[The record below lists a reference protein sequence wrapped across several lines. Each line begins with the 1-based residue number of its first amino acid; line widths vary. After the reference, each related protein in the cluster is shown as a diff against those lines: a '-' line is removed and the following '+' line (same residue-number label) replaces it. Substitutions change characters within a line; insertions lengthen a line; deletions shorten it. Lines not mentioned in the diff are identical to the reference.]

1 MSTLTKTFFE
11 AFSAKIDDAEI
22 LHKGGLSY
30 LAAAAAVRMAG
41 FPEVTFVDFDGKPYL
56 DCLGGAL
63 VAVDL
68 AVPGTDVIQ
77 RTWLPVMDR
86 DNMTL
91 ALDKTQLTDINNN
104 RQRCLVKAI
113 AAVYGD
119 GMSIFL
125 GCDGDGEKAAK
136 MLGVNPDSELTE
148 VPPVIATLKEGGAPF
163 IEWGIGLAACRIT
176 DPTFHWEVVLWPD
189 AQGRMLPYREVL
201 GGLMVDVDTVYRGK
215 RQRLSLPVMDAA
227 FKQMPV
233 ARASVFD
240 WNKTV
245 MRALTKCIA
254 FNAGYGIGV
263 YADEFGIERDT
274 GKAKRTGKSSSPK
287 AAEAQAPVAEAN
299 APVAEATVAADA
311 QAPVTDADSPAEVI
325 AANAESDNAIAEVAA
340 QGDATP
346 VAEAATAVEASSDAE
361 AAPAAEASPDAEA
374 APAAEQTAVA
384 ESAPAADAAATADTA
399 PVASG
404 DFAEAIQ
411 RFRGVM
417 QSRREAK
424 GVEGLISL
432 YKALHESTKYTAE
445 EKPACFAVLTPAIA
459 VIITEEHI
467 EQLLTEI
474 EKYEAM
480 KYLAQ
485 DARSMVAAKL
495 SAVHLRNA
503 CDKGNNVLLHAP
515 TQLMTAGVAAHF
527 DDVLLLAKAGGLDE
541 ETLALLDDLVEQE
554 IAAAT
559 A

>member
-1 MSTLTKTFFE
+1 MTTKTFFD

-56 DCLGGAL
+56 ECLGGAL

-68 AVPGTDVIQ
+68 AVPGTEVVQ
-77 RTWLPVMDR
+77 RMWLPVMDR

-125 GCDGDGEKAAK
+125 GCDGDGVKAAK
-136 MLGVNPDSELTE
+136 MLGVNPDSVLTE
-148 VPPVIATLKEGGAPF
+148 VPPVIATLKEGGAPY

-176 DPTFHWEVVLWPD
+176 DPTFHWEVVLWQG
-189 AQGRMLPYREVL
+189 AHGRMLPYREVL

-227 FKQMPV
+227 FKQVPV
-233 ARASVFD
+233 ARATVFD

-263 YADEFGIERDT
+263 YADEFGIERDSS
-274 GKAKRTGKSSSPK
+274 KAKRTGKGGSTK
-287 AAEAQAPVAEAN
+287 AAEAQAPVSEASTQVSEAATQAE
-299 APVAEATVAADA
+299 VADA
-311 QAPVTDADSPAEVI
+311 NSPAEVI
-325 AANAESDNAIAEVAA
+325 AANAESNDAIAEVAQMEHVDA
-340 QGDATP
+340 TTVAEAEPAAEATPVAEAEPAAEATPVAEAEPVADATP
-346 VAEAATAVEASSDAE
+346 VAEAD
-361 AAPAAEASPDAEA
+361 P
-374 APAAEQTAVA
+374 VA
-384 ESAPAADAAATADTA
+384 ESAPAADATPATSV
-399 PVASG
+399 PSG

-432 YKALHESTKYTAE
+432 YKALAESTKYNAD

-459 VIITEEHI
+459 SVITEEHI
-467 EQLLTEI
+467 DALLKEI
-474 EKYEAM
+474 ATYTAM
-480 KYLAQ
+480 DYLAQ
-485 DARSMVAAKL
+485 DSRAMVAAKL
-495 SAVHLRNA
+495 TAVALRAA
-503 CDKGNNVLLHAP
+503 CKQGDNVLLHSP
-515 TQLMTAGVAAHF
+515 TAVMMAGVAADF
-527 DDVLLLAKAGGLDE
+527 DDVLRLAKAGGLED
-541 ETLALLDDLVEQE
+541 ETLVLLEDLVEQE
-554 IAAAT
+554 IAAVT

>member
-68 AVPGTDVIQ
+68 AVPGTGVVQ
-77 RTWLPVMDR
+77 RMWLPVMDR

-125 GCDGDGEKAAK
+125 GCDGDGAKAAK

-148 VPPVIATLKEGGAPF
+148 VPPVIATLKEGGAPY

-189 AQGRMLPYREVL
+189 AQGRMLPFREVL
-201 GGLMVDVDTVYRGK
+201 GGLMVDVDTMYRGK

-274 GKAKRTGKSSSPK
+274 GKAKRAGKGTSAK
-287 AAEAQAPVAEAN
+287 AAEAQAPATEAT
-299 APVAEATVAADA
+299 ATAAEATVDASA
-311 QAPVTDADSPAEVI
+311 QATVTDADSQAEVI
-325 AANAESDNAIAEVAA
+325 AANAESNDAIAEVAA
-340 QGDATP
+340 ESTP
-346 VAEAATAVEASSDAE
+346 VAEATPAAE
-361 AAPAAEASPDAEA
+361 AAPAAESTSAAEA
-374 APAAEQTAVA
+374 APVA
-384 ESAPAADAAATADTA
+384 ESAPEAESTPAAEATADAT

-432 YKALHESTKYTAE
+432 YKALDESTKYTAE

-459 VIITEEHI
+459 VIITEQHI
-467 EQLLTEI
+467 ELLLTEI

-495 SAVHLRNA
+495 CAIHLRNA
-503 CDKGNNVLLHAP
+503 CDQGNNVLLHAP
-515 TQLMTAGVAAHF
+515 TLLMTAGVAAHF
-527 DDVLLLAKAGGLDE
+527 DDVLALAKVGGLED